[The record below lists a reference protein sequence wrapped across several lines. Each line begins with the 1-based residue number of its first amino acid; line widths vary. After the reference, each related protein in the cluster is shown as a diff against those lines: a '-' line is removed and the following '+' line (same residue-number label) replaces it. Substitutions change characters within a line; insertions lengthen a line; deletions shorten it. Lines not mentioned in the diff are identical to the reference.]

1 MQREIPESINIAAC
15 QIAKQEGRN
24 ITTVLDVG
32 GMDTKI
38 SEELLKHIN
47 IISPNETELDR
58 LITSITLK
66 ASSDIENL
74 KNDRI
79 NALLQNLE
87 PESPT
92 SALP

>member
-15 QIAKQEGRN
+15 QIVKEDGRN

-38 SEELLKHIN
+38 RQELLKNIN

-58 LITSITLK
+58 LITSILQK
-66 ASSDIENL
+66 EIGNVEDL
-74 KNDRI
+74 KNEKMRE
-79 NALLQNLE
+79 LL
-87 PESPT
+87 
-92 SALP
+92 

>member
-15 QIAKQEGRN
+15 QIAKEDGRN

-38 SEELLKHIN
+38 SEELLKNIN

-58 LITSITLK
+58 LITSILQK
-66 ASSDIENL
+66 EIGNVEDL
-74 KNDRI
+74 KNEKMRE
-79 NALLQNLE
+79 LL
-87 PESPT
+87 
-92 SALP
+92 